1 MVDTTGDPSS
11 LESQMRQLDK
21 ALDDSRFQMQQTA
34 NILRSKT
41 PTGPD
46 LDTSYKGYVSIP
58 TSTFW
63 TWVRTLTKTISSVCS
78 MRTLRCQ
85 VESAPWTHRHGC
97 GKQNPI
103 VWNYFLK
110 GINLFT
116 DLGVHCHDQPVAVHR
131 AFNMIHLA
139 EDNKTLSRPN
149 NHEMSVQTQLVN
161 FGPRSSPDY

>member
-58 TSTFW
+58 TRTFW
-63 TWVRTLTKTISSVCS
+63 TWIITLTKTISSVCS
-78 MRTLRCQ
+78 MRTLRSRA
-85 VESAPWTHRHGC
+85 VLE
-97 GKQNPI
+97 
-103 VWNYFLK
+103 L
-110 GINLFT
+110 T
-116 DLGVHCHDQPVAVHR
+116 DMDVGS
-131 AFNMIHLA
+131 
-139 EDNKTLSRPN
+139 KTPFF
-149 NHEMSVQTQLVN
+149 EIT
-161 FGPRSSPDY
+161 F